1 LGNVAEYTEGHFA
14 PHLDPALQCLRILA
28 DYFHHEI
35 RERAAIA
42 LQQVAH
48 AACLAHGGDA
58 RALPYERGDSDE
70 KEPKAIRWT
79 KGDVSVQLP
88 ASLAQYVQDCMG
100 LLARLLSE
108 DTAKSVVAVACE
120 SLNELVQDVGPAA
133 LLPRLPA
140 IVEATVALATNAA
153 PCQTLLGA
161 DEEDGDDDDGD
172 HDNVLMDNVADLCGG
187 LCKVAGDKIGAD
199 AADALFRAFSRFA
212 QPGRPA
218 SDRAMA
224 MGCFAELCVELPPP
238 LAAERHFAT
247 LQPLFSAACRDPS
260 PAVTRNAAFGLGAL
274 CKAAPVPARAVV
286 AEALQALYPLVAKAD
301 AAPEERRSA
310 DRAAADNALAAMCRI
325 CAGDVASA
333 PCDQV
338 LGLVLPQLPL
348 LEDAGENAT
357 VVELLVA
364 LAATGHASLQTH
376 ADAVRRALAQ
386 CLQQEK
392 IDEKL
397 ARDQA
402 MALLQQLGGAPA

>member
-1 LGNVAEYTEGHFA
+1 
-14 PHLDPALQCLRILA
+14 
-28 DYFHHEI
+28 
-35 RERAAIA
+35 
-42 LQQVAH
+42 
-48 AACLAHGGDA
+48 
-58 RALPYERGDSDE
+58 
-70 KEPKAIRWT
+70 
-79 KGDVSVQLP
+79 
-88 ASLAQYVQDCMG
+88 MG

-133 LLPRLPA
+133 LLPRLKQ
-140 IVEATVALATNAA
+140 IVEATVALASNQA

-161 DEEDGDDDDGD
+161 DEEDGDEDGD

-187 LCKVAGDKIGAD
+187 LCKVAGGSIGAD

-224 MGCFAELCVELPPP
+224 LGCFAELCVELPPP

-301 AAPEERRSA
+301 GAPEERRSA

-376 ADAVRRALAQ
+376 TDAVRRALAQ